1 MGGEMAFARMM
12 KELQTAGLLDF
23 SSDVPHL
30 TDKGRD
36 YLRILDDA
44 GTQEIADTG
53 EENQADFVLSTN
65 AVWR

>member
-1 MGGEMAFARMM
+1 MLLVFNKMIQEMQ
-12 KELQTAGLLDF
+12 EAGLLDF

-44 GTQEIADTG
+44 GTEEIIEAG
-53 EENQADFVLSTN
+53 EDNQADFVLSTN

>member
-1 MGGEMAFARMM
+1 MAFTNMIREM
-12 KELQTAGLLDF
+12 QQAGLLDF

-44 GTQEIADTG
+44 GTEEIIEAG
-53 EENQADFVLSTN
+53 EDNQADFVLSTN

>member
-1 MGGEMAFARMM
+1 MAFTTTM

-30 TDKGRD
+30 TEKGSD
-36 YLRILDDA
+36 YLGILDDA
-44 GTQEIADTG
+44 GTQEIVETG
-53 EENQADFVLSTN
+53 EEDQADFVLSTN

>member
-1 MGGEMAFARMM
+1 MAFATKM
-12 KELQTAGLLDF
+12 KEMQTAGLLDF

-30 TDKGRD
+30 TEKGRD

-44 GTQEIADTG
+44 GTQEIADAG
-53 EENQADFVLSTN
+53 EEDQVDFVLSTN

>member
-1 MGGEMAFARMM
+1 MAFTNMIREM
-12 KELQTAGLLDF
+12 QSAGLLDF

-44 GTQEIADTG
+44 GTDEIREAG
-53 EENQADFVLSTN
+53 EDNQTDFVLSTN

>member
-1 MGGEMAFARMM
+1 MAFTRMIE
-12 KELQTAGLLDF
+12 ELRDAGLLDF

-30 TDKGRD
+30 TEKGRD

-44 GTQEIADTG
+44 GPLEVTEAG

>member
-1 MGGEMAFARMM
+1 MLEMR
-12 KELQTAGLLDF
+12 ESGLLDF
-23 SSDVPHL
+23 SSDVPQL

-44 GTQEIADTG
+44 GTQEIAEMG